1 MSINNLNAEHRG
13 QINLFPQSIR
23 RQQCCSFCRQIGH
36 NLTTCNSPRLRE
48 FEVICAS
55 QVLQTNTQEDFKNW
69 LIEYYSSEELLIKTF
84 AIKKFRVTTR
94 ESIENCMDLIT
105 NYIFRIYKNTNEDV
119 EIIDHENQFEDDL
132 MAFIR
137 ELSSPREGEIQENIR
152 ISEIRAM
159 ENLLMR
165 EIFIVTMTALIGR
178 TAIDIDEYR
187 KLKILSTI
195 NNNENEN
202 MNQLCECNICY
213 DEKELK
219 NFVKLGCNH
228 EFCKDCIINTMKTN
242 YITNLSCAF
251 CRKEVKSIE
260 SRTNDVKNEIN
271 NYIE

>member
-13 QINLFPQSIR
+13 HINVFPQSIR

-165 EIFIVTMTALIGR
+165 EIFIVTMSALIGR

-187 KLKILSTI
+187 KLQIVSTI
-195 NNNENEN
+195 NENENEN
-202 MNQLCECNICY
+202 MNQL
-213 DEKELK
+213 
-219 NFVKLGCNH
+219 
-228 EFCKDCIINTMKTN
+228 
-242 YITNLSCAF
+242 
-251 CRKEVKSIE
+251 
-260 SRTNDVKNEIN
+260 
-271 NYIE
+271 